1 VEVEADGNE
10 EEKDK
15 AQGSMIGPVESGEGE
30 GEGED
35 EGEEAGEEAV
45 VPMGENRG
53 TSSIGQI
60 GKGDVDEGCG
70 RG

>member
-1 VEVEADGNE
+1 
-10 EEKDK
+10 
-15 AQGSMIGPVESGEGE
+15 MIGPVESGEGE

-60 GKGDVDEGCG
+60 GKGDVNEGCG

>member
-1 VEVEADGNE
+1 VEVDGNE
-10 EEKDK
+10 EEMEKDK
-15 AQGSMIGPVESGEGE
+15 AQGSITGPVDSGK
-30 GEGED
+30 GED

>member
-30 GEGED
+30 D

-45 VPMGENRG
+45 VPMGRTG
-53 TSSIGQI
+53 GP
-60 GKGDVDEGCG
+60 
-70 RG
+70 